1 MSENLSQQK
10 RDIQEG
16 DVVTYMG
23 RDHEVFHIRGKWYG
37 LIDLTRERPMATNQ
51 KGEVV
56 AMFRGKSAVIPGQVF
71 EEGAGA

>member
-51 KGEVV
+51 KGEVQGPV
-56 AMFRGKSAVIPGQVF
+56 AHYAVTLDEIEPKR
-71 EEGAGA
+71 A